1 MQDFIANLLMGL
13 GLGFVALGVFG
24 IYRFKH
30 FFPRILIGS
39 KIDTVGYLTLLTG
52 IIVKRGFSEF
62 SLKVAVIIILMLI
75 VNPLLSHTVA
85 RSAYLNGYRVG
96 KG

>member
-1 MQDFIANLLMGL
+1 MQDFIGSLLMSL
-13 GLGFVALGVFG
+13 GLGFVAIGVFG
-24 IYRFKH
+24 IYRFKN

-39 KIDTVGYLTLLTG
+39 KIDTVGYLTLLIG
-52 IIVKRGFSEF
+52 VIVKRGISEF
-62 SLKVAVIIILMLI
+62 SLKVALIIILMLI

-85 RSAYLNGYRVG
+85 RSAYLNGYRIG